1 MKLSAL
7 PFGLF
12 ASVIFN
18 GHPALLFSLQNP
30 PLPDGFVK
38 EWDPRVGFTVPYGP
52 KTNVYQFTC
61 EAVDSG
67 QTSGYIPHR
76 LSESLW
82 FET

>member
-18 GHPALLFSLQNP
+18 GHPALLFSLQKP
-30 PLPDGFVK
+30 PLPDGIVE
-38 EWDPRVGFTVPYGP
+38 EWDPRVGFTVAYGP
-52 KTNVYQFTC
+52 TADVNQFTC

-67 QTSGYIPHR
+67 QTSGYIPYR